1 MSLAE
6 DFNSN
11 GYGRKVNDFVLSISY
26 GITPTSTLNTYYQ
39 YDFMARIMTTRTNG
53 SDGGIVVT
61 PFSQLDA
68 ESLER
73 LRGRLIDLG
82 GKPPELPGTM
92 DKAGLRKPG
101 GLNP

>member
-6 DFNSN
+6 DFNNN
-11 GYGRKVNDFVLSISY
+11 GYGRKVNDFVLSVSY
-26 GITPTSTLNTYYQ
+26 GITPTSSLSTYYQ

-68 ESLER
+68 ESLEHLRSR
-73 LRGRLIDLG
+73 LVDLG
-82 GKPPELPGTM
+82 GKPPPLTATLNKP
-92 DKAGLRKPG
+92 LR

>member
-6 DFNSN
+6 DFNDN
-11 GYGRKVNDFVLSISY
+11 NYGRKVNAFVLGVSY
-26 GITPTSTLNTYYQ
+26 TLNPSTSTSTYYQ
-39 YDFMARIMTTRTNG
+39 YDFMARILTTRTGG

-68 ESLER
+68 ESLEN
-73 LRGRLIDLG
+73 LRSRLIDLG
-82 GKPPELPGTM
+82 GKPPPLLPT
-92 DKAGLRKPG
+92 LNKPQR